1 MEKKNL
7 ALNIENLSVKYKIY
21 EGILEVIPGLSMH
34 VEQAER
40 VGLIGETGCG
50 KTTVLKSAAA
60 VLQSLSGHCPQ
71 RRHRGMRRLGG
82 RKRGCA
88 AYAATCP

>member
-34 VEQAER
+34 VELS
-40 VGLIGETGCG
+40 LI
-50 KTTVLKSAAA
+50 
-60 VLQSLSGHCPQ
+60 HI
-71 RRHRGMRRLGG
+71 
-82 RKRGCA
+82 
-88 AYAATCP
+88 